1 MVRIGIVGLGP
12 QWDDRYGPILKSLRR
27 RIDVRAIYDCVT
39 HRAEQV
45 SSELGANVVHGVRA
59 LMERS
64 DIQAILWLD
73 PAWLGIFPLRS
84 ALQFGKPIFVGEAIQ
99 TTLSDWKG
107 LYQLVQTQGLTAI
120 PELHRRYTPATSR
133 LHELMATRIGRP
145 QYIRIHV
152 TNNAASSTP
161 STTSPVAI
169 DTMLG
174 LMDWCRYVIR
184 SRPKLIRQVTSID
197 DSRQR
202 WEQGF
207 EIEFHQRPATSTTP
221 IAELTMSSHEAATS
235 TSDTEQKSIDSAA
248 STAHK
253 LHATGSQSES
263 VRYEIC
269 CEQGRAWFDDPT
281 KINWES
287 GSEVYAECLQAERH
301 EMEVML
307 DLFCRRVVGGLIPVA
322 DLGDICRGLT
332 MVQAAW
338 QSRETNQ
345 PIALNGELD

>member
-12 QWDDRYGPILKSLRR
+12 QWDERYGPILKSLRR
-27 RIDVRAIYDCVT
+27 RIAVRAVYDCVT

-45 SSELGANVVHGVRA
+45 SSELGANVVQGVRA

-84 ALQFGKPIFVGEAIQ
+84 ALQFGKPIFVGGAIQ
-99 TTLSDWKG
+99 TSLPDWKS

-133 LHELMATRIGRP
+133 LQELIATRLGRP
-145 QYIRIHV
+145 QRIRIRV
-152 TNNAASSTP
+152 TSDASSTP
-161 STTSPVAI
+161 STTSTTAV

-174 LMDWCRYVIR
+174 LMDWCRYVMR
-184 SRPKLIRQVTSID
+184 SRPKVIRQVTAINESH
-197 DSRQR
+197 QN
-202 WEQGF
+202 WERGF
-207 EIEFHQRPATSTTP
+207 EIEFHERTPTSSP
-221 IAELTMSSHEAATS
+221 PLAELTLSRGTTAMEAV
-235 TSDTEQKSIDSAA
+235 
-248 STAHK
+248 H
-253 LHATGSQSES
+253 
-263 VRYEIC
+263 YEIC
-269 CEQGRAWFDDPT
+269 CENGRAWFYDST
-281 KINWES
+281 TIIWES
-287 GSEVYAECLQAERH
+287 GSEIVTECLQAERH
-301 EMEVML
+301 EIEVML

-338 QSRETNQ
+338 RSLETNQ
-345 PIALNGELD
+345 PITLNGELD